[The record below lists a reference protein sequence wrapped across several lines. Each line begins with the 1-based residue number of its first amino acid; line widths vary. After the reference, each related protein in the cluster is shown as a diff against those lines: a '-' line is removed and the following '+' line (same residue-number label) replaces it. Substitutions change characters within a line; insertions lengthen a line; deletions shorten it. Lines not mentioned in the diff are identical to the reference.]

1 MGSGINQAHDPGSLK
16 VFPLGIPLDFTFEEV
31 KYCCTYLWLASN
43 EIRWEDK
50 KLFVCRNPE
59 ISTLFSEHRP
69 TGVQV
74 TQGSSVYA
82 DKEGTT

>member
-50 KLFVCRNPE
+50 KLFVW
-59 ISTLFSEHRP
+59 LGEHEVEMAIKKS
-69 TGVQV
+69 GNLL
-74 TQGSSVYA
+74 
-82 DKEGTT
+82 